1 MNNKKKGRKLT
12 ASSSHNKLLM
22 VNLVKSL
29 IKSGKVDTTVAKA
42 KESRRYADK
51 MVSLAKKGNDHA
63 RRQAYNFLQDK
74 EAVTKLFEE
83 LGEEYQDRQGGYTRL
98 LRLPPRR
105 GDGAEMARLMFV

>member
-1 MNNKKKGRKLT
+1 MENKKKGRNLT
-12 ASSSHNKLLM
+12 ASSSHRKSMM

-42 KESRRYADK
+42 KEARKYADK
-51 MVSLAKKGNDHA
+51 MITLAKRGDDHA
-63 RRQAYNFLQDK
+63 RRQAFNFLQDK
-74 EAVTKLFEE
+74 ETVNKLFEE

-105 GDGAEMARLMFV
+105 GDGAEMSRLTFV